1 MIVDGIEYD
10 KYEVESVTLALKTCK
25 LTLKLIFI
33 KGKNEVVTT
42 REYTFETDCDINI
55 NQYIKDL
62 DKQIN
67 E

>member
-1 MIVDGIEYD
+1 MIIDGTEYD
-10 KYEVESVTLALKTCK
+10 KYEVESVTLHLKTCK

-33 KGKNEVVTT
+33 KGKNEVVKVK
-42 REYTFETDCDINI
+42 EYTFETDCDINI
-55 NQYIKDL
+55 NQYIKQL